1 MDDKENRATGNY
13 AVDPAQLARALG
25 NLSYKLGEKRAHPEY
40 SNIRFENPA
49 KFKMQ
54 KV

>member
-1 MDDKENRATGNY
+1 MDDKENRATCNY
-13 AVDPAQLARALG
+13 AVNPAQLARALG
-25 NLSYKLGEKRAHPEY
+25 NLSSKLGEKRAHQEY
-40 SNIRFENPA
+40 SNYRFENPA